1 MYEITLD
8 MTHAPALL
16 VLATPIFLAIVGVTS
31 YKLPRTGSNANFW
44 LIVFTLSTVGMV
56 LLAVLPMAKYPAYSR
71 SSSSTEDYM
80 ERTTISELKS
90 KLHDEG
96 VNLVSYDKDRGLAR
110 VSDDVGLSCLYN
122 TSIDTEW
129 SPHSHKFRSTVTLEA
144 VAESCDPNYRAPES
158 LVG

>member
-1 MYEITLD
+1 
-8 MTHAPALL
+8 
-16 VLATPIFLAIVGVTS
+16 
-31 YKLPRTGSNANFW
+31 
-44 LIVFTLSTVGMV
+44 
-56 LLAVLPMAKYPAYSR
+56 
-71 SSSSTEDYM
+71 M

-110 VSDDVGLSCLYN
+110 VTDDVGLSCLYN

-144 VAESCDPNYRAPES
+144 VAESCDPNYQAPVS
-158 LVG
+158 LGR